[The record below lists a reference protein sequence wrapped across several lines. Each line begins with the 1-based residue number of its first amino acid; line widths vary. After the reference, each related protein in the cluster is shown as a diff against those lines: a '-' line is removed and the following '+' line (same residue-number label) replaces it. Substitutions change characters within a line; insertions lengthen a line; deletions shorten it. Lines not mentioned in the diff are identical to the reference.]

1 MKIPLLKKLTAML
14 RSPPSIIA
22 DNRQFDS
29 PYGIC
34 YNLTMKFTST
44 RDKNNCVDFSD
55 AILKCMPK
63 DGGLYVP
70 SDTEDLRKWILYTDE
85 NTSFQSIAG
94 TLTSAFINDEFSPI
108 ICETIAM
115 KAFKFV
121 PEFRQLDENLFLLEL
136 THGPT
141 GRHRDFGSFYLTSVI
156 ETILQLNGGSS
167 VFLDVSTG
175 ELGASLALA
184 LRGKKN
190 IKAVLVYP
198 KGCVRGMIESDFVW
212 NGGNIIPVEVDGT
225 INDCYSLM
233 REIFADR
240 KFISE
245 RHITVAN
252 TANIGRLMP
261 QTFFYPFAFSRIKN
275 KIHSD
280 IFYALAP
287 GNYSNI
293 VAGLY
298 SWQFALPLNG
308 FIVPST
314 DALSAD
320 AAGNPIFLDSMVPI
334 EKRLPADP
342 SSPSNLERLEEVF
355 SANSLMMRHFIY
367 PVAVKDENI
376 NAAAKELFMKYNVYA
391 DRHTARGYAAYKLCC
406 STDKHDGFATVL
418 IARDHPSIS
427 EEYIRRTIGEVP
439 EMPKTIKES
448 FVNVK
453 LNRPYIKS
461 ATELR
466 AVLENI

>member
-1 MKIPLLKKLTAML
+1 
-14 RSPPSIIA
+14 
-22 DNRQFDS
+22 
-29 PYGIC
+29 
-34 YNLTMKFTST
+34 MKFTST
-44 RDKNNCVDFSD
+44 RDKHNYVDFSD
-55 AILKCMPK
+55 AILKCMPE

-70 SDTEDLRKWILYTDE
+70 SEAEDLRKWILYTDE

-115 KAFKFV
+115 NAFKFV

-225 INDCYSLM
+225 VNDCYSLM

-252 TANIGRLMP
+252 T
-261 QTFFYPFAFSRIKN
+261 FSRIKN

-342 SSPSNLERLEEVF
+342 TSPSNLERLEEVY

-367 PVAVKDENI
+367 PVAVNDENV

-406 STDKHDGFATVL
+406 SADKHDGFATVL

-427 EEYIRRTIGEVP
+427 EEYVRRMIGEVP
-439 EMPKTIKES
+439 EMPDAIKES
-448 FVNVK
+448 FVSVK

-466 AVLENI
+466 TVLENI